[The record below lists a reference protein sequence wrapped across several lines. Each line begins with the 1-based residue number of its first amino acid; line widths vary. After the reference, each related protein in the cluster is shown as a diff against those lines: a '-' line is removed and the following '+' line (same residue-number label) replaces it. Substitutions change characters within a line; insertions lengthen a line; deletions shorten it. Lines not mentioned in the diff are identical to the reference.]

1 MSHALF
7 IRHAE
12 TAMAGRFC
20 GHSDPGLNERG
31 RNQLILLL
39 EQLSEET
46 IEFIYSSDLQRAIST
61 AEAIA
66 TNRKLPLVTR
76 PALREIDFGQ
86 WEGRSWVEIELSNA
100 EGAQKWMAAY
110 PHLPAP
116 EGETFDTFEARVLEE
131 VNGLLARHAGPFA
144 VVTHAGVLRVVL
156 RRLCGCSEEMAWQRT
171 QSYCCI
177 VRYEMKGV
185 HP

>member
-1 MSHALF
+1 MSHVLF
-7 IRHAE
+7 IRHGE

-31 RNQLILLL
+31 RNQLIPLL
-39 EQLSEET
+39 EQLSEEP
-46 IEFIYSSDLQRAIST
+46 IGFIYSSDLQRAVST

-66 TNRKLPLVTR
+66 TGRNLPLVTR
-76 PALREIDFGQ
+76 PGLREINFGQ
-86 WEGRSWVEIELSNA
+86 WEGLSWAEIERSNA
-100 EGAQKWMAAY
+100 EYAREWMAAY

-116 EGETFDTFEARVLEE
+116 EGETVEAFEMRVLKE
-131 VNGLLARHAGPFA
+131 VNNILGHHDGPIA

-156 RRLCGCSEEMAWQRT
+156 RHLCGCSEQTAWQRT

>member
-31 RNQLILLL
+31 QNQLISLV

-66 TNRKLPLVTR
+66 TNRKLPLETR
-76 PALREIDFGQ
+76 PGLREINFGQ
-86 WEGRSWVEIELSNA
+86 WEGLNWPEIELSNA
-100 EGAQKWMAAY
+100 EYARRWMAAY

-131 VNGLLARHAGPFA
+131 VNGLLARHDGPIA

-156 RRLCGCSEEMAWQRT
+156 RHLCGCSEQTAWRQT

-177 VRYEMKGV
+177 VRYELKGV
-185 HP
+185 PQ